1 MIDVKQAAE
10 IARTHLIDLL
20 GDQEVADKKA
30 ITLEEFELS
39 SDGKTWNVTLG
50 YPVRE
55 TRPLPAALTSLSALT
70 QEPKRR
76 FKIFRIASKDGKL
89 ILPRQESFASLHI
102 LTRRASEGTEALPS
116 LARRVSMS
124 FFGARVIGMKYAE
137 P

>member
-20 GDQEVADKKA
+20 GDQEVADKEA

-55 TRPLPAALTSLSALT
+55 TRTPPACS
-70 QEPKRR
+70 P
-76 FKIFRIASKDGKL
+76 
-89 ILPRQESFASLHI
+89 
-102 LTRRASEGTEALPS
+102 PS
-116 LARRVSMS
+116 L
-124 FFGARVIGMKYAE
+124 

>member
-55 TRPLPAALTSLSALT
+55 TRTAHAALAPLTALT
-70 QEPKRR
+70 QEPKRK
-76 FKIFRIASKDGKL
+76 FKIFRLGSKDGKL
-89 ILPRQESFASLHI
+89 I
-102 LTRRASEGTEALPS
+102 
-116 LARRVSMS
+116 
-124 FFGARVIGMKYAE
+124 GMKYAE
-137 P
+137 R

>member
-55 TRPLPAALTSLSALT
+55 TRTLPAAMASLSALE
-70 QEPKRR
+70 EPKRR
-76 FKIFRIASKDGKL
+76 FKIFRIGSKDGKL
-89 ILPRQESFASLHI
+89 L
-102 LTRRASEGTEALPS
+102 
-116 LARRVSMS
+116 
-124 FFGARVIGMKYAE
+124 GMKYAE

>member
-20 GDQEVADKKA
+20 GDQEIADKKA

-55 TRPLPAALTSLSALT
+55 TRALPAELAPFSALE
-70 QEPKRR
+70 EPKRR
-76 FKIFRIASKDGKL
+76 FKTFRIGSKDGKL
-89 ILPRQESFASLHI
+89 IS
-102 LTRRASEGTEALPS
+102 
-116 LARRVSMS
+116 
-124 FFGARVIGMKYAE
+124 MKYAE

>member
-55 TRPLPAALTSLSALT
+55 TRALPAELAPFSALK
-70 QEPKRR
+70 EPKRR
-76 FKIFRIASKDGKL
+76 FKTFRIGSKDGKL
-89 ILPRQESFASLHI
+89 L
-102 LTRRASEGTEALPS
+102 
-116 LARRVSMS
+116 
-124 FFGARVIGMKYAE
+124 GMKYAE

>member
-20 GDQEVADKKA
+20 GDQEIADKKA

-39 SDGKTWNVTLG
+39 SDGKIWNVTLG

-55 TRPLPAALTSLSALT
+55 LTVKAVAAHIAGLT

-76 FKIFRIASKDGKL
+76 FKTFRIGSKDGKL
-89 ILPRQESFASLHI
+89 IS
-102 LTRRASEGTEALPS
+102 
-116 LARRVSMS
+116 
-124 FFGARVIGMKYAE
+124 MKYAE

>member
-55 TRPLPAALTSLSALT
+55 TRALPTLPTLAASLSALT

-76 FKIFRIASKDGKL
+76 FKTFRIGSKDGKL
-89 ILPRQESFASLHI
+89 IS
-102 LTRRASEGTEALPS
+102 
-116 LARRVSMS
+116 
-124 FFGARVIGMKYAE
+124 MKYAE

>member
-1 MIDVKQAAE
+1 MSLLFPVRLEGFLSMIDVKQAAE

-20 GDQEVADKKA
+20 GDQEVADEKA

-55 TRPLPAALTSLSALT
+55 TRPLHAAAPLSALT

-76 FKIFRIASKDGKL
+76 FKTFRIGSKDGKL
-89 ILPRQESFASLHI
+89 
-102 LTRRASEGTEALPS
+102 
-116 LARRVSMS
+116 
-124 FFGARVIGMKYAE
+124 IGMKYAE

>member
-1 MIDVKQAAE
+1 MSLLFPVRLEGFLPMIDVKQAAE

-20 GDQEVADKKA
+20 GDQEVADEKA

-55 TRPLPAALTSLSALT
+55 TRPLAALSALT

-76 FKIFRIASKDGKL
+76 FKTFRIGSKDGKL
-89 ILPRQESFASLHI
+89 
-102 LTRRASEGTEALPS
+102 
-116 LARRVSMS
+116 
-124 FFGARVIGMKYAE
+124 IGMKYAE